1 MYILIMKDYYAHN
14 QNYCYSIHRIQGGFC
29 KQDRNSEPYSVNNTT
44 ILSKGNFVA
53 FLFLVFFD
61 FLMLFRIFLCFE
73 IFSSFWWTF

>member
-53 FLFLVFFD
+53 FLFFWYFSI
-61 FLMLFRIFLCFE
+61 FLMLFRIFCVLKF
-73 IFSSFWWTF
+73 FSSF